1 MATFTTLRKIGFGDC
16 DPSGIAYF
24 PSYLDLLNGV
34 VEAWWSSLGLPW
46 RELIISRR
54 IGLPTVHLDL
64 DFLSPGLF
72 GDDILFVLRVE
83 KIGAKSLTLK
93 HKVDRDGTQLWRARQ
108 VVVAT
113 SLDTHS
119 ATDWPD
125 DLRRAVTSFMEI
137 PDA

>member
-46 RELIISRR
+46 RELIVSRR
-54 IGLPTVHLDL
+54 IGLPTVHLDV

-83 KIGAKSLTLK
+83 KIGAKSLTLT

>member
-1 MATFTTLRKIGFGDC
+1 MASFTTLRKLSFGDC

-24 PSYLDLLNGV
+24 PSYLNLLNGV

-46 RELIISRR
+46 RELIVSRR
-54 IGLPTVHLDL
+54 IGLPTVHLDV

-83 KIGAKSLTLK
+83 KIGARSLTLT

>member
-1 MATFTTLRKIGFGDC
+1 MASFTTLRKVGFGDC

-24 PSYLDLLNGV
+24 PSYLNLLNGV

-46 RELIISRR
+46 RELIVSRR
-54 IGLPTVHLDL
+54 IGLPTVHLDI

-83 KIGAKSLTLK
+83 KIGAKSLTLT
-93 HKVDRDGTQLWRARQ
+93 HTVDRDGTQLWRARQ
-108 VVVAT
+108 VVVVT